1 MLEAVELT
9 RKTPTGDVLLDRVSL
24 RIAAGERWSVFGPT
38 GAGKT
43 LFLRAL
49 ALLDAID
56 SGQVLWNESPI
67 ADADVPAYRRNVIYL
82 HQRPALIEG
91 TVEDNLKLPLSFHA
105 AKDTAW
111 SRELVTHYLDCIGK
125 PWQFLERTAD
135 QLSGGERQ
143 IVALIRALLQGPQV
157 LLLDEPTAALDRD
170 SAHKLESLVQTYL
183 TDAPQQRASVWITHD
198 AAQVERVADWQLPI
212 RAGQAGEPRR
222 VG

>member
-24 RIAAGERWSVFGPT
+24 RVAAGERWSVFGPT

-125 PWQFLERTAD
+125 PWKFLERTAD

>member
-1 MLEAVELT
+1 MLEALELT
-9 RKTPTGDVLLDRVSL
+9 RKSQTGVVLLDRVSL
-24 RIAAGERWSVFGPT
+24 RVSSGERWSVFGPT
-38 GAGKT
+38 GSGKT

-49 ALLDAID
+49 ALLDAVD
-56 SGQVLWNESPI
+56 SGQVLWNGNPI
-67 ADADVPAYRRNVIYL
+67 ADADVPAYRRKVIYL

-91 TVEDNLKLPLSFHA
+91 TAEANLKLPLSFHS
-105 AKDTAW
+105 AKDAVWDET
-111 SRELVTHYLDCIGK
+111 LVMHYLECIGK
-125 PWQFLERTAD
+125 PWAFLGRMSD

-170 SAHKLESLVQTYL
+170 SAGKLESLVQTYL
-183 TDAPQQRASVWITHD
+183 TDSPQERASVWITHD

-212 RAGQAGEPRR
+212 HAGQTGEPQR